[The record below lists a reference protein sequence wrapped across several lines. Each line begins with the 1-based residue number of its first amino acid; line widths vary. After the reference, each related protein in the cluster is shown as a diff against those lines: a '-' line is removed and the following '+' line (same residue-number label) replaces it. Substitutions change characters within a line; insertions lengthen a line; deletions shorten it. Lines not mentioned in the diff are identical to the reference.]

1 MKVARLTL
9 LVGSVALT
17 GCISSVESAV
27 FLPAPPAPRD
37 HVVRI
42 YQTQAPACPYEEIGM
57 VLWHP
62 FLGVGNMQKGV
73 NKMRER
79 VREMGGDAIVGFGI
93 GERENGYTTRTVADS
108 TSVTT
113 SSTVDRERVASGTV
127 VRFTKEDC
135 RS

>member
-9 LVGSVALT
+9 LFAPVVLT
-17 GCISSVESAV
+17 GCFASVESAV
-27 FLPAPPAPRD
+27 FLPAPPAPQN

-42 YQTQAPACPYEEIGM
+42 YQTQAPSCPYEEMGV
-57 VLWHP
+57 VLWRP
-62 FLGVGNMQKGV
+62 FLGVGSMQSGV

-93 GERENGYTTRTVADS
+93 GDRPNGFITRTVADS

-113 SSTVDRERVASGTV
+113 SQTVDRERV
-127 VRFTKEDC
+127 
-135 RS
+135 